1 MKYDYLIAGCGFAG
15 AVLAERLASQ
25 NKRVLVVEQ
34 RPHIAGNVF
43 DHYDKHGVFVHK
55 YGPHLFHTDNQ
66 TVVQYLSQFTE
77 WMDYQHRVL
86 GFVDGQLVPIPFN
99 LTSLEKLMPASLSQ
113 SLEKKLIAEYGMGK
127 KVPILELRES
137 GDKELKILAD
147 FVYDKMFV
155 NYTAKQWGCKPED
168 IAPEVTAR
176 VPVHISRD
184 DRYFQDRYQMLP
196 KQGYSQLIEN
206 ILFQDNIDVM
216 LNTPFQ
222 NIAQVDQTTGKVT
235 LFNTPFTGELIF
247 TGMIDELFAFKFGEL
262 SYRSLQFHQ
271 ENLPQSQFQ
280 PTTTVNY
287 PNDYDFTR
295 ITEFKHIS
303 GQKIDTTTIV
313 REFPQ
318 DYVRDDPEKNIP
330 YYPVFKD
337 GNEKIYKQYQK
348 HAEQFK
354 NIHLV
359 GRLAEFRYYD
369 MDDIVARALTYF
381 DEQFNH

>member
-1 MKYDYLIAGCGFAG
+1 MKYDTIIVGCGFAG
-15 AVLAERLASQ
+15 AVLAERLANQ
-25 NKRVLVVEQ
+25 NKSVLIIEQ

-43 DHYDKHGVFVHK
+43 DHYDEQGVFVHK

-66 TVVQYLSQFTE
+66 QVVAYLSQFTE

-86 GFVDGQLVPIPFN
+86 GFVDGQLVPVPFN
-99 LTSLEKLMPASLSQ
+99 LTSLEKLMPASLAQ
-113 SLEKKLIAEYGMGK
+113 TLEEKLIARYGMGK

-137 GDKELKILAD
+137 DDAELKMLAD
-147 FVYDKMFV
+147 FVYDKLFV

-168 IAPEVTAR
+168 ISPEVTAR

-196 KQGYSQLIEN
+196 KQGYSALIQKMLDHKH
-206 ILFQDNIDVM
+206 IHLM

-222 NIAQVDQTTGKVT
+222 EIATLDQTTGNIH
-235 LFNTPFTGELIF
+235 LFNNNFEGELIF
-247 TGMIDELFAFKFGEL
+247 TGMIDELFDFKFGEL
-262 SYRSLQFHQ
+262 SYRSLQFQH

-287 PNDYDFTR
+287 PNDFDFTR

-318 DYVRDDPEKNIP
+318 DYLRDDPEKNIP
-330 YYPVFKD
+330 YYPVFND
-337 GNEKIYKQYQK
+337 GNQAIYEQYK
-348 HAEQFK
+348 AHAKQFK

-369 MDDIVARALTYF
+369 MDDIVARALDF
-381 DEQFNH
+381 FEAQFNA